1 MTEVAPR
8 QPVLVPLSG
17 VVATALAEDLG
28 PGWSPDDDVT
38 ARATVPADARVTA
51 SFVPRQPGVVAG
63 LEAITETYGQ
73 VDPTVEVDLRVADGD
88 RAVPG
93 EVIAVVSGPARA
105 VLAGERTALNLLT
118 HLSGIA
124 TATRTLVDA
133 VAGTG
138 CVVRDTRKT
147 LPGLRLVEKEA
158 VLAGGGRN
166 HRMSLVDELLV
177 KDNHVAAA
185 GGMGNAA
192 TGALAAAEGLPVQI
206 AVDSLAQLDIVL
218 ASGGTRIM
226 LDNFSL
232 ADTEEGVRRCRA
244 LAEETGRP
252 VFVEASGGI
261 TVETAPAI
269 AATGV
274 DAVAVGGLT
283 HSSGALDI
291 GLDIAWDTGHPG
303 NPRDPGNEDA

>member
-1 MTEVAPR
+1 MFGALPLALRAELAGTGIREVAGE
-8 QPVLVPLSG
+8 PVRGLAG
-17 VVATALAEDLG
+17 ALGLPAA
-28 PGWSPDDDVT
+28 
-38 ARATVPADARVTA
+38 ARADRAAGRV
-51 SFVPRQPGVVAG
+51 GAG
-63 LEAITETYGQ
+63 
-73 VDPTVEVDLRVADGD
+73 DDGD
-88 RAVPG
+88 AL
-93 EVIAVVSGPARA
+93 RA

-147 LPGLRLVEKEA
+147 LPGLRLVEKDA

-192 TGALAAAEGLPVQI
+192 TGALAAADGLPVQI
-206 AVDSLAQLDIVL
+206 EVDSLAQLDIVL
-218 ASGGTRIM
+218 ASGGTRVM

-261 TVETAPAI
+261 TIETAAAI

-303 NPRDPGNEDA
+303 HPAETERHIWVGSKNPLHAISDALPQKEEF

>member
-8 QPVLVPLSG
+8 QPALVPLSA

-28 PGWSPDDDVT
+28 PGWSADDDVT

-51 SFVPRQPGVVAG
+51 SFVPRQAGVVAG
-63 LEAITETYGQ
+63 LDAITETYRQ
-73 VDPTVEVDLRVADGD
+73 VDPSLEVDLRAADGD
-88 RAVPG
+88 PAVPG
-93 EVIAVVSGPARA
+93 EPIAVVSGRARA

-133 VAGTG
+133 VDGTG

-147 LPGLRLVEKEA
+147 LPGLRLVEKAA

-192 TGALAAAEGLPVQI
+192 TGALAAADGLPVQI
-206 AVDSLAQLDIVL
+206 EVDSLAQLDVVL
-218 ASGGTRIM
+218 ASGGTRVM

-252 VFVEASGGI
+252 IFVEASGGI
-261 TVETAPAI
+261 TIETAPAI

-283 HSSGALDI
+283 HSSGALDV
-291 GLDIAWDTGHPG
+291 GLDIAWDTGHAG
-303 NPRDPGNEDA
+303 SEDA